1 VGPNW
6 QPLDQ
11 LEIVAEHIGGMTEH
25 LVDQLESLKEGLDRP
40 GALDDATITRVQRVY
55 GEQLD
60 DLWVFQEQIRRWD
73 SETLTDTQHVTVTG
87 LGIDLA
93 GARVT
98 LTQIL
103 EVAKQL
109 KTQTIETI
117 LAKSDLELGLEAL
130 LGGLQPPRPDSPTA

>member
-1 VGPNW
+1 
-6 QPLDQ
+6 
-11 LEIVAEHIGGMTEH
+11 M
-25 LVDQLESLKEGLDRP
+25 
-40 GALDDATITRVQRVY
+40 Y

-73 SETLTDTQHVTVTG
+73 SESLTSTEQATVTR
-87 LGIDLA
+87 LGNDLA
-93 GARVT
+93 EIRVT
-98 LTQIL
+98 LTEIL

-130 LGGLQPPRPDSPTA
+130 LGGLQPPGRH